1 MNEYQEIS
9 FDDDLKIETA
19 IMYNDTD
26 LPLQQVLTATR
37 TDRLELIP
45 ILIQVHWWTWVVICK
60 KADFKL
66 AIMLSDSKS
75 LARLILT
82 KFWNIVGAWF
92 SESTL
97 SLAAELKFNEN
108 TKKYW

>member
-45 ILIQVHWWTWVVICK
+45 ILIQVHW
-60 KADFKL
+60 
-66 AIMLSDSKS
+66 
-75 LARLILT
+75 
-82 KFWNIVGAWF
+82 
-92 SESTL
+92 
-97 SLAAELKFNEN
+97 
-108 TKKYW
+108 